1 MKYEALVE
9 ALYQRIQQRQIEFG
23 LDRSHALL
31 HALGHPDRHYPTI
44 HVAGTNGKGSVS
56 TKIASIL
63 QQAGYRV
70 GLYTSPHLITLRE
83 RIRINGELVSKEE
96 MVDLLPKLLEW
107 KEATFFELMTAFAFD
122 LFARRKVDIAVVEVG
137 LGGRLD
143 ATNTLSPILSVIT
156 SIALDHT
163 AILGKSREAI
173 AREKGGIIKEGV
185 PLILGPRARALGLE
199 EMAAEKRAPL
209 TALEGSFHDYIE
221 ENNQI
226 AKAAAE
232 QLALPQE
239 AIEKGVHAQPLGRF
253 QEVAPGLLLDVAHNA
268 DGMEALLKA
277 LRRHY
282 PGRGYRIALALSRGR
297 EVEEVVEPLR
307 GAIAALHLV
316 ESSHP
321 RLLPIDQLKKQLPR
335 LPIEPPHGP
344 LENLLPQLL
353 DLAQPQNELV
363 VACGSCFMMEEAA
376 SWLGSGLEKDVL
388 RLTEPSPAV

>member
-1 MKYEALVE
+1 MKYETLVE
-9 ALYQRIQQRQIEFG
+9 ALYERIQQRQIEFG

-31 HALGHPDRHYPTI
+31 RALGHPDRRYPTI

-83 RIRINGELVSKEE
+83 RVRVNGELVSKEE
-96 MVDLLPKLLEW
+96 MVDLIPKLLES

-122 LFARRKVDIAVVEVG
+122 LFARRNVDIAVVETG

-143 ATNTLSPILSVIT
+143 ATNTLTPILSVIT

-163 AILGKSREAI
+163 AILGTNREAI

-185 PLILGPRARALGLE
+185 PLILGPRARAVGLE
-199 EMAAEKRAPL
+199 EMAAEKKVPL
-209 TALEGSFHDYIE
+209 IALEGSFDDYIE
-221 ENNQI
+221 ENNFI
-226 AKAAAE
+226 ARAAAK

-239 AIEKGVHAQPLGRF
+239 AVERGVRAQPLGRF
-253 QEVAPGLLLDVAHNA
+253 QEVAPGLLFDVAHNA
-268 DGMEALLKA
+268 DGMEALVKA

-282 PGRGYRIALALSRGR
+282 PGRGYRIALALSSGR

-307 GAIAALHLV
+307 GAITALHLV

-321 RLLPIDQLKKQLPR
+321 RLLPIDQLKKHLGGF
-335 LPIEPPHGP
+335 PIESLHGP
-344 LENLLPQLL
+344 LESLLPQLL
-353 DLAQPQNELV
+353 TLAKPKNELV
-363 VACGSCFMMEEAA
+363 VACGSCFMMEAA
-376 SWLGSGLEKDVL
+376 APWLGNGIEKDLL
-388 RLTEPSPAV
+388 RLTEPSIVV